1 MYEQEQLKKF
11 QKVQVAKDRITLI
24 MQENEE
30 TKAMIQGARAL
41 ERLHD
46 FKTS

>member
-24 MQENEE
+24 MQENEDRGN
-30 TKAMIQGARAL
+30 AGAEGEA
-41 ERLHD
+41 E
-46 FKTS
+46 KE